1 MMDFIIYDVK
11 AAVILAV
18 FYMFYRLLL
27 SKETFH
33 RLNRVMLLCTAVGS
47 LLLPLFHITIHRT
60 VEVEASPLNMQI
72 SEGVLPMIEQT
83 VVTTPWWQ
91 ILLSTLFILGAL
103 AVLIQILISVYKV
116 LRIISGGERR
126 QLEDGTW
133 LVITEKDVSP
143 FSWMHTIVL
152 SRKDYEDDH
161 AAIISHEQAHI
172 RLCHSWDLLLVDLVS
187 LLQWFNPAI
196 WMLRADLC
204 AVHEYEADAQVLD
217 EGYNVKQYQYLLV
230 KKAVGMSGYSV
241 ANSFNH
247 RELKSR
253 ITMMCRKKSSRS
265 RVLRVLYF
273 LPLIGVCLAV
283 NARTQVNY
291 VEKQTSPSDKVTNVS
306 QILQESREISSPIDT
321 LKKEKTRVE
330 VIVRDTLTEKP
341 AGVYSYDKDDGKV
354 KIRILHDG
362 SAKVVDPLIIVDG
375 ERVED
380 INDIDPN
387 IINSFQVLKDEDAV
401 KLYGDEGKN
410 GVIIIETKSKKEVV
424 LGTPPT
430 DEEMKKVPAIRIRS
444 INGEADSILVI
455 IDGVQ
460 KTVKDINELDPLT
473 ISSFRVLRDKEAIT
487 IYGDEAKHGVII
499 VTTKKSEGKPQS
511 STSLKDISDS
521 MRDYLAELQK
531 QQSTFMNPE
540 EVLSMMEKMNKTVAH
555 VEREIRIPTYY
566 DADGNQVDSWKKVR
580 KCVFRNLIS
589 NNETEVEITNIVY
602 NDEPISE
609 ADISKIEESPTT
621 FHVKNDGT
629 LCVYSLKYMVDK
641 GMIKN
646 FPNLS

>member
-72 SEGVLPMIEQT
+72 PEGVLPMIEQT

-103 AVLIQILISVYKV
+103 AVLIQILISVYTV

-253 ITMMCRKKSSRS
+253 ITMMCRKKSSRG
-265 RVLRVLYF
+265 RVLRALYL
-273 LPLIGVCLAV
+273 LPLVGACLAL
-283 NARTQVNY
+283 NARTQVDY
-291 VEKQTSPSDKVTNVS
+291 VEKLSSPSVKDTNVS
-306 QILQESREISSPIDT
+306 QILQESEEISSPIDT
-321 LKKEKTRVE
+321 LKKEKSKITMV
-330 VIVRDTLTEKP
+330 VRDTLTEIP
-341 AGVYSYDKDDGKV
+341 AGVYTNDNDDGKV
-354 KIRILHDG
+354 KIRIVSDG
-362 SAKVVDPLIIVDG
+362 SVKVVDPLVIVDG
-375 ERVED
+375 VRVED
-380 INDIDPN
+380 INDIDP
-387 IINSFQVLKDEDAV
+387 ILIKSFQVLKDEDAI

-410 GVIIIETKSKKEVV
+410 GVII
-424 LGTPPT
+424 
-430 DEEMKKVPAIRIRS
+430 
-444 INGEADSILVI
+444 
-455 IDGVQ
+455 
-460 KTVKDINELDPLT
+460 
-473 ISSFRVLRDKEAIT
+473 
-487 IYGDEAKHGVII
+487 
-499 VTTKKSEGKPQS
+499 VTTKKSEENTQDSIKPYVM
-511 STSLKDISDS
+511 SDS
-521 MRDYLAELQK
+521 LRDYLEEMQKRRIPELI
-531 QQSTFMNPE
+531 NE
-540 EVLSMMEKMNKTVAH
+540 DLLSAMEQLKKTQAQLK
-555 VEREIRIPTYY
+555 EIKINVPTYY
-566 DADGNQVDSWKKVR
+566 DAEGNVVDDIKQVQ
-580 KCVFRNLIS
+580 KCVFTDLLS
-589 NNETEVEITNIVY
+589 GKKTEVVVKKYMI
-602 NDEPISE
+602 NDEPVTEKEINNFNELAS
-609 ADISKIEESPTT
+609 T
-621 FHVKNDGT
+621 FHVEKDGT
-629 LCVYSLKYMVDK
+629 LCVYTLQYLVDK
-641 GMIKN
+641 GMFN
-646 FPNLS
+646 GFS

>member
-33 RLNRVMLLCTAVGS
+33 RLNRVMLLCTALGS

-72 SEGVLPMIEQT
+72 TEGVLPMIEQT

-91 ILLSTLFILGAL
+91 ILLSTLFIIGAL
-103 AVLIQILISVYKV
+103 TVLIKILISVYTV

-126 QLEDGTW
+126 PLEDGTW

-253 ITMMCRKKSSRS
+253 ITMMCRKKSNRG
-265 RVLRVLYF
+265 RVLRALYL
-273 LPLIGVCLAV
+273 LPLVGACLAL
-283 NARTQVNY
+283 NARTQVDY
-291 VEKQTSPSDKVTNVS
+291 VEKLASPSDKVTNVS
-306 QILQESREISSPIDT
+306 QILQESEEISTPSDT
-321 LKKEKTRVE
+321 LKKEKSRITV
-330 VIVRDTLTEKP
+330 VLRDTLTEVP
-341 AGVYSYDKDDGKV
+341 AGVYPNDNDDGKV
-354 KIRILHDG
+354 KIRIVSDG
-362 SAKVVDPLIIVDG
+362 SVKVVDPLVIVDG
-375 ERVED
+375 VRVED
-380 INDIDPN
+380 INDIDP
-387 IINSFQVLKDEDAV
+387 ILIKSFQVLKDEDAI

-410 GVIIIETKSKKEVV
+410 GVII
-424 LGTPPT
+424 
-430 DEEMKKVPAIRIRS
+430 
-444 INGEADSILVI
+444 
-455 IDGVQ
+455 
-460 KTVKDINELDPLT
+460 
-473 ISSFRVLRDKEAIT
+473 
-487 IYGDEAKHGVII
+487 
-499 VTTKKSEGKPQS
+499 VTTKKSEENTQDSIKPYVM
-511 STSLKDISDS
+511 SDS
-521 MRDYLAELQK
+521 LRDYLEEIQKRRIPELIK
-531 QQSTFMNPE
+531 ENL
-540 EVLSMMEKMNKTVAH
+540 LSAMEQMKKTQAQLK
-555 VEREIRIPTYY
+555 EIKINAPTYY
-566 DADGNQVDSWKKVR
+566 DAEGNVVDDIKQVQ
-580 KCVFRNLIS
+580 KCVFTDLLS
-589 NNETEVEITNIVY
+589 GKKTEVVVKKYMI
-602 NDEPISE
+602 NDEPVTEKEINNFNELAS
-609 ADISKIEESPTT
+609 T
-621 FHVKNDGT
+621 FHVEKDGT
-629 LCVYSLKYMVDK
+629 LCVYTLQYLVDK
-641 GMIKN
+641 GMFN
-646 FPNLS
+646 GFS

>member
-72 SEGVLPMIEQT
+72 PEGVLPMIEQT

-103 AVLIQILISVYKV
+103 AVLIQILISVYTV

-253 ITMMCRKKSSRS
+253 ITMMCRKKSSRG
-265 RVLRVLYF
+265 RVLRALYL
-273 LPLIGVCLAV
+273 LPLVGACLAL
-283 NARTQVNY
+283 NARTQVDY
-291 VEKQTSPSDKVTNVS
+291 VEKLSSPSVKDTNVS
-306 QILQESREISSPIDT
+306 QILQESEEISSPIDT
-321 LKKEKTRVE
+321 LKKEKSRITV
-330 VIVRDTLTEKP
+330 VVKDTLTDKP
-341 AGVYSYDKDDGKV
+341 AGVYPYDNDDGKV
-354 KIRILHDG
+354 KIKIVPDG
-362 SAKVVDPLIIVDG
+362 SVKVVDPLVIVDG
-375 ERVED
+375 VRVED
-380 INDIDPN
+380 VNTIDPN
-387 IINSFQVLKDEDAV
+387 SIKSVQVLKDEDAI
-401 KLYGDEGKN
+401 KLYGEDGKN
-410 GVIIIETKSKKEVV
+410 GVIVISTKDRAKDQLRYTVDDIEVSKEIFDKAFAAGYAEVGRRTDKETGIATAYIYSVGSDKVKKPATKTYLYDAVGNELLHGDDDYSWKNGETYVVENLATGERTETKIVGYEIDGKQVTKDELKAFKQEGATAFRV
-424 LGTPPT
+424 T
-430 DEEMKKVPAIRIRS
+430 DEGILSVMTREYIRQQAAQRR
-444 INGEADSILVI
+444 A
-455 IDGVQ
+455 
-460 KTVKDINELDPLT
+460 NE
-473 ISSFRVLRDKEAIT
+473 
-487 IYGDEAKHGVII
+487 
-499 VTTKKSEGKPQS
+499 
-511 STSLKDISDS
+511 
-521 MRDYLAELQK
+521 
-531 QQSTFMNPE
+531 
-540 EVLSMMEKMNKTVAH
+540 
-555 VEREIRIPTYY
+555 
-566 DADGNQVDSWKKVR
+566 
-580 KCVFRNLIS
+580 
-589 NNETEVEITNIVY
+589 
-602 NDEPISE
+602 
-609 ADISKIEESPTT
+609 SK
-621 FHVKNDGT
+621 
-629 LCVYSLKYMVDK
+629 
-641 GMIKN
+641 
-646 FPNLS
+646 